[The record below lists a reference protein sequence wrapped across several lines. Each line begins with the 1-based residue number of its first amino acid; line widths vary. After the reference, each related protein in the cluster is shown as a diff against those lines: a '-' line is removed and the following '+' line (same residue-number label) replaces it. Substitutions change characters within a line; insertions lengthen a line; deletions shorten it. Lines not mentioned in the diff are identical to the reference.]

1 MMYFKEENYFPFL
14 HDWAESCPAGSVA
27 SGIGVYRLDRE
38 NGNWSL
44 DEIKRQI
51 ETTRQVGVG
60 QAYFRYGN
68 LHRHTALEQWLTAW
82 FYRYPALTPRPVGAP
97 AQTVA
102 APEGLR
108 DEMVAGSTRLSWQP
122 VDAAFTYVVYATD
135 DSLRVE
141 DGEQIAAVLPRTA
154 SEWILP
160 GSYRCYAV
168 VARDRYGNESI
179 PAVWHSPTVEAGKY
193 EIKLYSH
200 KK

>member
-1 MMYFKEENYFPFL
+1 
-14 HDWAESCPAGSVA
+14 
-27 SGIGVYRLDRE
+27 
-38 NGNWSL
+38 
-44 DEIKRQI
+44 
-51 ETTRQVGVG
+51 
-60 QAYFRYGN
+60 
-68 LHRHTALEQWLTAW
+68 
-82 FYRYPALTPRPVGAP
+82 
-97 AQTVA
+97 
-102 APEGLR
+102 
-108 DEMVAGSTRLSWQP
+108 MVVGSTRLSWQP

-179 PAVWHSPTVEAGKY
+179 PVVWHSPTVEPEKY

-200 KK
+200 KKIKKLCIL